1 MAYSVIPK
9 MRRDATITLKD
20 ATGTPV
26 TLEIEFEE
34 GNFTFT
40 PTKSEQVVIYDRH
53 TISNV
58 RKGPD
63 QATASGS
70 FTLYLRQ
77 FTDGSEAG
85 SAIDFVN
92 QDGFYSS
99 NVSTGNTGTPR
110 VEEYSIDI
118 EFDVVGSSLGDD
130 DNHKATL
137 TKCICDIVITDAD
150 PMTLQINFVS
160 YGALSYTGPA

>member
-9 MRRDATITLKD
+9 MRRDASITIKD
-20 ATGTPV
+20 AGGNS
-26 TLEIEFEE
+26 LEISFEE

-40 PTKSEQVVIYDRH
+40 PTKPEQVVIFDRH

-63 QATASGS
+63 QASASGS
-70 FTLYLRQ
+70 FTLFLRQ

-92 QDGFYSS
+92 KDGFYSG
-99 NVSTGNTGTPR
+99 NTSTGHTGTPS
-110 VEEYSIDI
+110 VEE
-118 EFDVVGSSLGDD
+118 
-130 DNHKATL
+130 
-137 TKCICDIVITDAD
+137 
-150 PMTLQINFVS
+150 
-160 YGALSYTGPA
+160 

>member
-9 MRRDATITLKD
+9 MRRDASITIKD
-20 ATGTPV
+20 AGGNS
-26 TLEIEFEE
+26 LEISFEE

-40 PTKSEQVVIYDRH
+40 PTKPEQVVIFDRH

-63 QATASGS
+63 QASASGS
-70 FTLYLRQ
+70 FTLFLRQ

-92 QDGFYSS
+92 KEGFYSG
-99 NVSTGNTGTPR
+99 NTSTGNTGTPR
-110 VEEYSIDI
+110 VEEYCVEID
-118 EFDVVGSSLGDD
+118 FDVVGTSLGDD
-130 DNHKATL
+130 DNHRASL